1 MADYR
6 MEKDAYVN
14 PQVDVFREE
23 FFRSAD
29 IDSPRHT
36 GHTGVVRDLIMH
48 TSRPPNCAI
57 A

>member
-36 GHTGVVRDLIMH
+36 RHTGVVPDLIMH